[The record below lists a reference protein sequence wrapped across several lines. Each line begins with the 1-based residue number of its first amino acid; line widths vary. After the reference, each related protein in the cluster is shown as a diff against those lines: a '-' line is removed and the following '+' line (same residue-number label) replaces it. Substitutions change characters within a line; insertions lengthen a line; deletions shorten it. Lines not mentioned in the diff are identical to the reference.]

1 LDLLYLVSKRVK
13 LAISEDKA
21 VDLSIGKNFNFL
33 DLRKETRCSLDNEE
47 TLQGKG
53 SWRGE

>member
-33 DLRKETRCSLDNEE
+33 DLRKETRCLLDNEE
-47 TLQGKG
+47 TL
-53 SWRGE
+53 